1 MLAVVHSLLLA
12 QILQCVGLTLYRE
25 YRDLVQA
32 KKTASDYDAGT
43 EHKLHR
49 GGWDWHS
56 YILRVCDIRQIKV
69 AKCRANLSTL

>member
-1 MLAVVHSLLLA
+1 MLA

-56 YILRVCDIRQIKV
+56 YILRVFNMPQSKLVVRR
-69 AKCRANLSTL
+69 AKLSTS